1 MNDHEIY
8 LQCKKCDF
16 NTTSHDEL
24 KTHRKVQH
32 PAVRYLCEFC
42 EFCEFKTV
50 HWNQLDKHTRNSHSE
65 DFACDKCIFRAANIG
80 DLTNYKHTKHATVFP
95 CDFCTYK
102 AFSKQDL
109 NRHIRVMHTDKQ
121 PTILFNRTR
130 LQRTH
135 SEKDISDNRQYHGVK
150 DSA

>member
-1 MNDHEIY
+1 M
-8 LQCKKCDF
+8 
-16 NTTSHDEL
+16 

-32 PAVRYLCEFC
+32 PAVMYLCEFC
-42 EFCEFKTV
+42 EFNTV
-50 HWNQLDKHTRNSHSE
+50 HSNQLDKHTRNSHSE

-80 DLTNYKHTKHATVFP
+80 DLTNHKHTKHATVFP

-109 NRHIRVMHTDKQ
+109 NRHIRVMHNDKQ

-130 LQRTH
+130 LLFDRVWPGLFGSLEPPPPQH
-135 SEKDISDNRQYHGVK
+135 IK
-150 DSA
+150 DSETSDLVSSIFVRVHKPCIKI